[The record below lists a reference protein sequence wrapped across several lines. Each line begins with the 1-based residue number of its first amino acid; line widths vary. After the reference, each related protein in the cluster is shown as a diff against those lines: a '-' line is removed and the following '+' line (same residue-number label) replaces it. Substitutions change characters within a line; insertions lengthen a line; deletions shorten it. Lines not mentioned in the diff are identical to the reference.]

1 MMDTDL
7 ADSRGQHVDDLLVR
21 HGHHALTFDLDDAV
35 TDAHAAALRDATP
48 QQTADLQHQRS

>member
-21 HGHHALTFDLDDAV
+21 HGHHTLALDLDDAV
-35 TDAHAAALRDATP
+35 TDAHAAALRDAAP
-48 QQTADLQHQRS
+48 QQAADLKHQRT